1 MKNRR
6 DFLLSGAGAVGLIA
20 LSAQAKSSPQ
30 PAPAYLKVS
39 SEISQTG
46 MASIRSF
53 LPASFDASDP
63 RADCTKYI
71 QNAINERVQLFLP
84 AGVYNVSPKEGA
96 NKQVI
101 SSQADSLIKIS
112 RIWADFF
119 PANT

>member
-84 AGVYNVSPKEGA
+84 AGVYNVSP
-96 NKQVI
+96 NP
-101 SSQADSLIKIS
+101 DSPEI
-112 RIWADFF
+112 
-119 PANT
+119 

>member
-84 AGVYNVSPKEGA
+84 AGVYNVSP
-96 NKQVI
+96 NP
-101 SSQADSLIKIS
+101 DSPEIKNAQSKGGSCINLLPGCG
-112 RIWADFF
+112 FVE
-119 PANT
+119 